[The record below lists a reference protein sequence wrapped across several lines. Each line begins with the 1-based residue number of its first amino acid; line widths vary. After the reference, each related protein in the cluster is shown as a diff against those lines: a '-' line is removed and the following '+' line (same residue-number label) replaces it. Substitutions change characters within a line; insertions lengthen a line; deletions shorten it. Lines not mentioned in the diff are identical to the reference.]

1 MLFAADYSQIELR
14 IVASLANDKNML
26 SAFES
31 QVDIHTKTAAAINDL
46 KIEEVTPSLRR
57 QAKEI
62 NFGVLYGMGSW
73 GLSKRTGISSQEA
86 KKFIDK
92 YFQTYQEVKKY
103 LLETIE
109 IARTKGYVE
118 TFYGRRRYLPEINSS
133 SQPVRAGAE
142 RMAINM
148 PIQGTAADLI
158 KLAMIQIHQK
168 LPKVSPATKM
178 ILQVHD
184 ELVFEVPAKEVKKV
198 AEFIKNAMND
208 VYKLRAPIA
217 TETSAGSSWGET
229 QEL

>member
-1 MLFAADYSQIELR
+1 
-14 IVASLANDKNML
+14 
-26 SAFES
+26 
-31 QVDIHTKTAAAINDL
+31 
-46 KIEEVTPSLRR
+46 
-57 QAKEI
+57 
-62 NFGVLYGMGSW
+62 
-73 GLSKRTGISSQEA
+73 
-86 KKFIDK
+86 
-92 YFQTYQEVKKY
+92 
-103 LLETIE
+103 
-109 IARTKGYVE
+109 
-118 TFYGRRRYLPEINSS
+118 
-133 SQPVRAGAE
+133 
-142 RMAINM
+142 MAINM